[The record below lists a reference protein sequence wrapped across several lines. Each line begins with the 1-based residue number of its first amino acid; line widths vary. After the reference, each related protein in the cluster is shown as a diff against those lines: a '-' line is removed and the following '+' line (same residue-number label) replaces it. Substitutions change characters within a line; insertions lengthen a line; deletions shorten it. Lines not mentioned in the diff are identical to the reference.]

1 MTRYSYLGF
10 AFMAILMLLFGSC
23 AGEMAGAELIQVL
36 QTIYYLH
43 FSINQYTQTLSSI
56 QYLSPVALNNLF
68 MQHKKQNYIGFNNY
82 QKVTFSP
89 EYTEITLI
97 GLSSLLAF
105 IATVPFLLYVF
116 SQYFCKRRL

>member
-1 MTRYSYLGF
+1 
-10 AFMAILMLLFGSC
+10 MAILMLLFGSC

-68 MQHKKQNYIGFNNY
+68 MQHQKQNYIGFNNY